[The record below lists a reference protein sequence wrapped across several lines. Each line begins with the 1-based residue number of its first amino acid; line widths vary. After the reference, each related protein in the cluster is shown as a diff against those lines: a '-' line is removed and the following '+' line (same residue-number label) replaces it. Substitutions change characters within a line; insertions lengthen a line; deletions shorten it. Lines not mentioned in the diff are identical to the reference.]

1 MFQVETRPLPYS
13 ECVSIA
19 SAFEPFHH
27 HNEATSKNTDVIF
40 FDKKAISFWTHKKN
54 LITLYIRKEYL
65 FITLA
70 KSSTKQLM
78 IIKNI
83 LFLNKIR
90 GHAFNKENITGETLE
105 NTNVQ

>member
-1 MFQVETRPLPYS
+1 MS
-13 ECVSIA
+13 
-19 SAFEPFHH
+19 
-27 HNEATSKNTDVIF
+27 F
-40 FDKKAISFWTHKKN
+40 FLTKKLFRFGLTKKN
-54 LITLYIRKEYL
+54 LITLYIRTEYL

>member
-1 MFQVETRPLPYS
+1 MS
-13 ECVSIA
+13 
-19 SAFEPFHH
+19 
-27 HNEATSKNTDVIF
+27 F
-40 FDKKAISFWTHKKN
+40 FFFTKKLFSFGLTIKN
-54 LITLYIRKEYL
+54 LITLYIRTEYL

-90 GHAFNKENITGETLE
+90 GHAYAFNKENITGETLE